1 MSFNCVCSECVCLY
15 VGWIVPS
22 PPLLLYFCEQRRRW
36 SCDGVQLR
44 HFFRFLKQIVAVFFG
59 CSLFFFLYFFLSWF
73 FEFI

>member
-15 VGWIVPS
+15 VGWIVSS
-22 PPLLLYFCEQRRRW
+22 PPLLLYFCEKRRRW

-59 CSLFFFLYFFLSWF
+59 CSLFFLYFFLSRF